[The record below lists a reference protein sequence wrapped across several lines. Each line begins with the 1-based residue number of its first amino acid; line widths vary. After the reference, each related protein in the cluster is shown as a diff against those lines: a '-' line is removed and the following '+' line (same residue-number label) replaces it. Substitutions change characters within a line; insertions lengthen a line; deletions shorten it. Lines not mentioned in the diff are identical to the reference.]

1 MDSVSW
7 SNAEIENLTS
17 TLDLSWER
25 ADDTFEKFIDTQKN
39 ENKEESKKSE
49 STQPLQVVLV
59 KPTENKIVT
68 KNLPEVNLISNKP
81 PKNLFKIRNKRR

>member
-7 SNAEIENLTS
+7 SNTEIENLTS
-17 TLDLSWER
+17 TLDMSWER
-25 ADDTFEKFIDTQKN
+25 ADDTFEKFIDTQKI

-49 STQPLQVVLV
+49 TTQSLQVVLV

-81 PKNLFKIRNKRR
+81 KNLFKIRNKRR